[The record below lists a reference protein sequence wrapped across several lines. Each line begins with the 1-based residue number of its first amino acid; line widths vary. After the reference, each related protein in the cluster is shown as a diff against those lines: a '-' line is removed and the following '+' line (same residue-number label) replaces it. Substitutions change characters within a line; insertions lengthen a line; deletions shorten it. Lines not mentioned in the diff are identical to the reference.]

1 MTERTGTWRGWPW
14 LNGLLGVVVLALLV
28 YLVVLLAAGA
38 RAMPGTT
45 KAERS
50 AQSYAEVRDAAS
62 NEITAF
68 LRIDYKDMDSLSA
81 AVLDGATGKFKKQYT
96 ATKENL
102 KAAAQSGRAHST
114 GSVKQ
119 VAISELKDDSATVFV
134 AADAVV
140 TNNKTGKAKAT
151 KSCPHEGS
159 VCRFYRLKIE
169 MTQTSDGWKMSNLG
183 FVS

>member
-1 MTERTGTWRGWPW
+1 
-14 LNGLLGVVVLALLV
+14 
-28 YLVVLLAAGA
+28 
-38 RAMPGTT
+38 MPGTT

-50 AQSYAEVRDAAS
+50 AQSYADVRSAAS

-68 LRIDYKDMDSLSA
+68 LRVDYKNMDSLSA
-81 AVLDGATGKFKKQYT
+81 AVLDGATGKFKEQYS

-102 KAAAQSGRAHST
+102 KAAAQSGRARST

-119 VAISELKDDSATVFV
+119 IGISELKDDSATVFV

-159 VCRFYRLKIE
+159 VCRFYRLKVE